1 MITPADLIHLPYTPD
16 LTQAGIALVC
26 RWLACTYLTEGQK
39 TYISMRDRVTWTAAN
54 LAFRRYLDA
63 KRIPHTVKGAL
74 PTTDPTSYVVQLGG
88 RCCILK
94 SSLVFDREAIH
105 NLNSQPSEIL
115 ARQVEVDVD
124 DLEIDPLLEEDVLV
138 FALVPALITR
148 RQSEME
154 RALNAGQPAC
164 LSHTLPGCWSNPLPE
179 APLGEI
185 AFKSNL
191 PQAIKLQAGGRDPY
205 GKFQEETLVLAPQ
218 VRAPLKNSYQSLA
231 YLHTGQPVISQIG
244 FSSPA
249 FKAASIVQPDQ
260 WGNIWI
266 YGLEV
271 ILAGY
276 LTRAEFRR
284 RGALQVNEDFNQA
297 VTHGKKKSLP
307 LGELRP
313 LAGLFDWAHHKT

>member
-1 MITPADLIHLPYTPD
+1 MITPADLIHIPYTPD

-39 TYISMRDRVTWTAAN
+39 TYISMRDRVTSTAAN

-63 KRIPHTVKGAL
+63 KCIPYTVQGAL
-74 PTTDPTSYVVQLGG
+74 PTTDPSSYAVRLGG

-94 SSLVFDREAIH
+94 SNLVFDREAIH
-105 NLNSQPSEIL
+105 NLKRQPSEIL
-115 ARQVEVDVD
+115 ARQAEVDVD
-124 DLEIDPLLEEDVLV
+124 DLETDPLLEEDLLV
-138 FALVPALITR
+138 FTLVPALITR

-164 LSHTLPGCWSNPLPE
+164 LIHTLPDQWSNPLPE

-205 GKFQEETLVLAPQ
+205 GKFQEETLVLAPH
-218 VRAPLKNSYQSLA
+218 VRVPLKNPYQSLA
-231 YLHTGQPVISQIG
+231 FLLTGQPVISQIG
-244 FSSPA
+244 FSSPV
-249 FKAASIVQPDQ
+249 FKATSIVQPDQ

-284 RGALQVNEDFNQA
+284 RGTLQANQDCDQA
-297 VTHGKKKSLP
+297 VLHGKKKSLP
-307 LGELRP
+307 LGDLHP